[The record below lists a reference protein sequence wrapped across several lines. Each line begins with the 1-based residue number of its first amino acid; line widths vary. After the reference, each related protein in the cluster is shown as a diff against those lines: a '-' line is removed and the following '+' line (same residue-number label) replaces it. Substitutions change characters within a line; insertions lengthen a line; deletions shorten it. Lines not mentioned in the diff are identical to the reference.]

1 VVIFIINASMENLR
15 KPAWKF
21 SISAI
26 YAGAKSLY
34 IPHRD
39 FLEFRWKLFLKPG
52 GSHPSG
58 LIGECHRGVSR
69 WGVVMDLC
77 HGERIIQASVTAQF
91 NVVGLRSPRDYCTA
105 RYEPREIPDMRVT
118 GILCCAQGGGP
129 PMMGRVTQYK

>member
-1 VVIFIINASMENLR
+1 MENLR

-58 LIGECHRGVSR
+58 LIGECHRGVGR
-69 WGVVMDLC
+69 RDPVMDLC
-77 HGERIIQASVTAQF
+77 HGERIIQASVTVQSKRFIPAH
-91 NVVGLRSPRDYCTA
+91 GYTPRDPRHESYRDTLLRSGWGAAHDGAGEEVQSELYGACA
-105 RYEPREIPDMRVT
+105 INGDFT
-118 GILCCAQGGGP
+118 G
-129 PMMGRVTQYK
+129 